1 VYYRSMDTTK
11 NLKTSNTLTLGKIVQ
26 EDGFTMQDA
35 GSIMLGSKSFDVR
48 IQVMAPKG
56 DYPGE
61 VVTWLK
67 GARGADYILEPTKH
81 IDPDGT
87 YRLLSFNGGSFLK
100 LKSGKDLRVTMLG
113 TVIEVA

>member
-1 VYYRSMDTTK
+1 MDAKTKTTK

-35 GSIMLGSKSFDVR
+35 GSIMLGEKSFDVR
-48 IQVMAPKG
+48 IQVMEPKG
-56 DYPGE
+56 DYPGG
-61 VVTWLK
+61 VTTWLH
-67 GARGADYILEPTKH
+67 GPRGADYILEPTKH

-87 YRLLSFNGGSFLK
+87 YRLLSFKGGSFLK
-100 LKSGKDLRVTMLG
+100 LKTGKDLRVTMFG